1 MSEISRLDMIREMER
16 SGCDIAYHASTE
28 SPECTITVYWRGWQT
43 TVIRLGTFDFERAYT
58 EWTEYRDRVAYRVMT
73 HQDQPRAAVRAQERP
88 SRSKRVE
95 SRMGV
100 ATPHV
105 AAAVQKQTSVANSCS
120 GSRAREGMSLKDRL
134 KQRNQDRG
142 AA

>member
-58 EWTEYRDRVAYRVMT
+58 EWSEYRDSVAYLVMT
-73 HQDQPRAAVRAQERP
+73 HQDQLRASVRPQERAKQ
-88 SRSKRVE
+88 SKRVT
-95 SRMGV
+95 SRTGV
-100 ATPHV
+100 ATPRV
-105 AAAVQKQTSVANSCS
+105 SAAVQRETIDQT
-120 GSRAREGMSLKDRL
+120 RPTLRDRL
-134 KQRNQDRG
+134 KLKNQEAG